1 MAVYN
6 GARYL
11 REAVESVLNQSFQ
24 DFEFLVIND
33 GSTDHTRE
41 IILSYD
47 DSRIRLVDNRQNRG
61 QTASLNLGLQLA
73 QGDLIAR
80 QDADD
85 ISEPERLARQVLFLE
100 DHSEVALLG
109 TGYAKIDSHGNVTG
123 IRKLPLNSTDIRWS
137 LLFFCPFV
145 HSAVVFRKS
154 LILQQIGFY
163 NEAFTYSQDYELWLR
178 IARQLEI
185 ANLPEPL
192 VRFRISS
199 FSMTAS
205 YGDKTQEGH
214 RLRIANMAHLLNW
227 NEATQTESAEK
238 QFRAMVALLF
248 GSRADID
255 PWDSSRT
262 VQEVLRL
269 HKTFC
274 AFYRLSEKECAAH
287 RERLRARLSRRLLEV
302 AYYSVKDDYGAARQ
316 LVVQACRLHWPILL
330 TRSLASM
337 SLKLLAKMPSRQ
349 LH

>member
-123 IRKLPLNSTDIRWS
+123 IRK
-137 LLFFCPFV
+137 
-145 HSAVVFRKS
+145 
-154 LILQQIGFY
+154 
-163 NEAFTYSQDYELWLR
+163 
-178 IARQLEI
+178 
-185 ANLPEPL
+185 
-192 VRFRISS
+192 
-199 FSMTAS
+199 
-205 YGDKTQEGH
+205 
-214 RLRIANMAHLLNW
+214 
-227 NEATQTESAEK
+227 
-238 QFRAMVALLF
+238 
-248 GSRADID
+248 
-255 PWDSSRT
+255 
-262 VQEVLRL
+262 
-269 HKTFC
+269 
-274 AFYRLSEKECAAH
+274 
-287 RERLRARLSRRLLEV
+287 
-302 AYYSVKDDYGAARQ
+302 
-316 LVVQACRLHWPILL
+316 
-330 TRSLASM
+330 
-337 SLKLLAKMPSRQ
+337 
-349 LH
+349 